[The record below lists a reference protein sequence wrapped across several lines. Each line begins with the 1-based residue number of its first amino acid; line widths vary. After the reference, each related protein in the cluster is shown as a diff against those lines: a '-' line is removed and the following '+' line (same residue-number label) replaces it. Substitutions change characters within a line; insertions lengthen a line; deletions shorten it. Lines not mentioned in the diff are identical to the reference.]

1 MFAGF
6 LCRDVKDDL
15 IVLVKG
21 IQLHSGQVEK
31 KKREKKR
38 GLDRQGLIL
47 RRGALEPRV
56 LTTWLFDTHCC
67 YHEMEA

>member
-6 LCRDVKDDL
+6 LCRDVMDDL

-31 KKREKKR
+31 KKRAGQAR
-38 GLDRQGLIL
+38 FD
-47 RRGALEPRV
+47 PS
-56 LTTWLFDTHCC
+56 TWST
-67 YHEMEA
+67 